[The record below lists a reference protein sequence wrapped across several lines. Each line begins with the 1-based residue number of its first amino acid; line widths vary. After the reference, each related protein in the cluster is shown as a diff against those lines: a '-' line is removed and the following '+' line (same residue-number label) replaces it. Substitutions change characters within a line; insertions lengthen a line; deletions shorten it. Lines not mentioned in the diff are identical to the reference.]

1 MGATLGFEELYA
13 AAQTGCVLLERA
25 SVGRVWM
32 QGRDRLSLLHRMS
45 TNDMTGMAL
54 NMVRQT
60 VLTNHLGRIV
70 DCVNVLNLS
79 DGALLLTSPEQ
90 SGAVRAWLAR
100 HVFFQDDVQL
110 RDTTAEMDQL
120 LLLGAGAD
128 NIAGALFSGSA
139 LPGLQQVMQ
148 VDEVIVARMDSSG
161 TCGIEIIGPVSAVS
175 AVRAQAMA
183 AGVVPAPPSL
193 LHLLR
198 VEAGAAGAGAEI
210 SPAYIPLEVGLWPAV
225 SFSKGCYIGQE
236 IIARMESRGRL
247 AKTLV
252 GLQSKLELVPGA
264 ELVAP
269 DATRGIV
276 TSSAYSARF
285 GWIALALL
293 KPASANPGTQV
304 IAEQGAKRVTAQV
317 VPIPFGR

>member
-1 MGATLGFEELYA
+1 M
-13 AAQTGCVLLERA
+13 LLERA

-32 QGRDRLSLLHRMS
+32 QGRDRLDLLHRMS
-45 TNDMTGMAL
+45 TNDMTGMAP
-54 NMVRQT
+54 NTVRQT

-70 DCVNVLNLS
+70 DCVEVLNLP
-79 DGALLLTSPEQ
+79 DGALLLTSPDQ

-110 RDTTAEMDQL
+110 RDTTAEMGQL

-128 NIAGALFSGSA
+128 KVAELLFAGAI
-139 LPGLQQVMQ
+139 LPGLQQVVQ
-148 VDEVIVARMDSSG
+148 IGEVLVARMDAG
-161 TCGIEIIGPVSAVS
+161 GRCGFELIGPVAAVN

-183 AGVVPAPPSL
+183 AGVLPAPASL

-210 SPAYIPLEVGLWPAV
+210 SSVYIPLEVGLWPAV

-276 TSSAYSARF
+276 TSSAYSPRF

-304 IAEQGAKRVTAQV
+304 IAEQGGERISAQV

>member
-1 MGATLGFEELYA
+1 MHPAVNFDELYT
-13 AAQTGCVLLERA
+13 AAQTGCVLFERA
-25 SVGRVWM
+25 SAGRLWM
-32 QGRDRLSLLHRMS
+32 PGRDRLDLLHRMS

-54 NMVRQT
+54 NTVRQT

-70 DCVNVLNLS
+70 DCVDVLNLS
-79 DGALLLTSPEQ
+79 DGALVLTSPDQ

-110 RDTTAEMDQL
+110 RDTTAEMDQI

-128 NIAGALFSGSA
+128 TVGEVLFAGAS
-139 LPGLQQVMQ
+139 LPGLQQVIR
-148 VDEVIVARMDSSG
+148 VGEVIVARMAA
-161 TCGIEIIGPVSAVS
+161 CGSCGFEIIGPVSAVS
-175 AVRAQAMA
+175 AVRAQAIA
-183 AGVVPAPPSL
+183 AGALSAPPSL

-210 SPAYIPLEVGLWPAV
+210 SSAYNPLEVGLWPAV

-252 GLQSKLELVPGA
+252 GLQSNLELMPGA

-276 TSSAYSARF
+276 TSSAHSARF

-293 KPASANPGTQV
+293 KPASAIPGTQV
-304 IAEQGAKRVTAQV
+304 IAEQGAERIPAQV

>member
-1 MGATLGFEELYA
+1 MSSSLDFDALYA
-13 AAQTGCVLLERA
+13 AAQTGCALLERA

-54 NMVRQT
+54 NTVRQT

-70 DCVNVLNLS
+70 DCVYVLNLP

-90 SGAVRAWLAR
+90 AGSVRTWLAR

-110 RDTTAEMDQL
+110 HDTAAEMDQL

-128 NIAGALFSGSA
+128 NVARALFSGTA
-139 LPGLQQVMQ
+139 LPGLQQVLQ
-148 VDEVIVARMDSSG
+148 VGEVIVARMDAG
-161 TCGIEIIGPVSAVS
+161 AGCGFEIIGPVSAVS

-183 AGVVPAPPSL
+183 AGALPAPPSL

-198 VEAGAAGAGAEI
+198 LEAGAAGAGAEI
-210 SPAYIPLEVGLWPAV
+210 SSAYIPLEVGLWPAV

-252 GLQSKLELVPGA
+252 GLQSELELVPGA

-276 TSSAYSARF
+276 TSSVYSARF

-304 IAEQGAKRVTAQV
+304 IAEQGSGRISAQV

>member
-1 MGATLGFEELYA
+1 M
-13 AAQTGCVLLERA
+13 LLERA

-32 QGRDRLSLLHRMS
+32 QGRDRLDLLHRMS

-54 NMVRQT
+54 NTVRQT

-70 DCVNVLNLS
+70 DCVEVLNLP
-79 DGALLLTSPEQ
+79 DGALLLTSPDQ

-128 NIAGALFSGSA
+128 KVAELLFAGAT
-139 LPGLQQVMQ
+139 LPGLQQVVQ
-148 VDEVIVARMDSSG
+148 VGEVLVAHMDAG
-161 TCGIEIIGPVSAVS
+161 GRCGFELIGPVAAVS

-183 AGVVPAPPSL
+183 AGVLPAPASL

-210 SPAYIPLEVGLWPAV
+210 SSVYIPLEVGLWPAV

-276 TSSAYSARF
+276 TSSAYSPRF

-293 KPASANPGTQV
+293 KPAAANPGTQV
-304 IAEQGAKRVTAQV
+304 IAEQGAARISAQV